1 MPGEYPARPA
11 SIHLPNTTCPFALVD
26 KRHTLH
32 LYELLQVWDL
42 IKLTHSCTHRTEGRC
57 GECYNCTERSWAL
70 EELGFSDP
78 GTK

>member
-1 MPGEYPARPA
+1 MPGDYPSRPSA
-11 SIHLPNTTCPFALVD
+11 VNLPHTTCPFALVD

-32 LYELLQVWDL
+32 LYDKLEAWDL

-70 EELGFSDP
+70 EELGFTDP
-78 GTK
+78 GGK